1 MDSQEI
7 WEFETDRS
15 VKDPEE
21 LKDFDI
27 IKDCISRVC
36 DPGRLIKE
44 IILRTYDTDNI
55 VFILNNIAAEF
66 DVELK
71 ALNYIEDGYVHDV
84 HVEDN
89 NDECN

>member
-7 WEFETDRS
+7 WEFEADRS

-27 IKDCISRVC
+27 IKDCISRVS

-55 VFILNNIAAEF
+55 VFILNTIAAEF

-84 HVEDN
+84 HVDDN
-89 NDECN
+89 NDE